1 MAKKATTKKTKTPAK
16 IEEKIYCGQTEG
28 VIRKAYF
35 ENNLTVLLNQIQA
48 SGKYDVDEIE
58 QLGLYLESL
67 RNENSTMVDN
77 LLKVFG
83 GKLIDSGTPPT
94 VDELSAGAD
103 DSKWRAKADQA
114 IVYIEDTLNT
124 IRDGIAKGRKFAPG
138 YWSDTAMTFL
148 SMQDLLDKDLVY
160 KRQRFKARLTRIID
174 ENGTSRKEAE
184 ERAEL
189 TKEYFDYKSL
199 DKLSNRLE
207 EFYTFARR
215 RDDETNHR

>member
-1 MAKKATTKKTKTPAK
+1 MPTKKTKSTVK
-16 IEEKIYCGQTEG
+16 IEERIICGQPEG

-35 ENNLTVLLNQIQA
+35 ENNLNALLNQIQA
-48 SGKYDVDEIE
+48 SGKYDEGDVEE
-58 QLGLYLESL
+58 LGLFLESL

-94 VDELSAGAD
+94 VDDLLAGAD
-103 DSKWRAKADQA
+103 DKQWRAKADQA
-114 IVYIEDTLNT
+114 IIYIEDTLNK
-124 IRDGIAKGRKFAPG
+124 IREGISKGSKFAG
-138 YWSDTAMTFL
+138 GFWSDTAMTFL
-148 SMQDLLDKDLVY
+148 SMQDLIDKDLVY
-160 KRQRFKARLTRIID
+160 KRQLFKARLTRIID
-174 ENGTSRKEAE
+174 EHGVSRKEAE

-189 TKEYFDYKSL
+189 TKEFFDYKAL
-199 DKLSNRLE
+199 DKLATRLE

>member
-1 MAKKATTKKTKTPAK
+1 MAKKATTKSKKSTK

-48 SGKYDVDEIE
+48 SGKYGADEIE

-67 RNENSTMVDN
+67 RNENSSMVDN

-83 GKLIDSGTPPT
+83 GKLVDSGKPPT
-94 VDELSAGAD
+94 VEELRDGAD
-103 DSKWRAKADQA
+103 DSKWREKADQA

-124 IRDGIAKGRKFAPG
+124 IRDGIAKGGKFAPG
-138 YWSDTAMTFL
+138 YWSNTAMTFL

-160 KRQRFKARLTRIID
+160 KRQLYKARLTNIID
-174 ENGTSRKEAE
+174 EFGTSRKEAE

-199 DKLSNRLE
+199 DKLANRLE